1 MSEKF
6 VTRVASV
13 ASGTDKT
20 LINLFHSA
28 ATPTCRGRIT
38 EVVVGSVAT
47 PADQAADFLLNRTT
61 AVGTEG
67 SGLIPNNLDPG
78 GPAGEMDSGLGV
90 FSAEPTYTAGK
101 QLLAF
106 QLNQR
111 ATFRWV
117 ANPGFELVMTA
128 TQNNGAGLKTVSSS
142 STQAHG
148 ATIFFEE

>member
-6 VTRVASV
+6 ATRVPSV

-28 ATPTCRGRIT
+28 ATPTNRGQISY
-38 EVVVGSVAT
+38 VNAGSVAT
-47 PADQAADFLLNRTT
+47 PSDQAADFLLGRTT

-67 SGLIPNNLDPG
+67 SGLVPNNLDPG
-78 GPAGEMDSGLGV
+78 GPAGDFDSGLGV

-111 ATFRWV
+111 ATFQWY
-117 ANPGFELVMTA
+117 ANPGFELKMTA
-128 TQNNGAGLKTVSSS
+128 AQNNGAGLKTVSST

-148 ATIFFEE
+148 ACIMHEE